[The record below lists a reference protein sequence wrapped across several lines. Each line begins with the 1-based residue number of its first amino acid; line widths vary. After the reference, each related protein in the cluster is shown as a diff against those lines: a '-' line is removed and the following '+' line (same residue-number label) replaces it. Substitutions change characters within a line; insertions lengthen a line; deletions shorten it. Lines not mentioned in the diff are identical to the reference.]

1 MVDFRKAAARNGP
14 AERPGRA
21 RPLSQFESLGGTLVI
36 ICAPNVLTPEE
47 LGVIRSELQD
57 AAFVD
62 GASTAGWSAREVKKN
77 LQVDINTESQAR
89 LRDIVRNAF
98 LRNAMLQ
105 ASILPSAMTQVMFNR
120 YDVGM
125 QYGRHVDAPVMGGL
139 GSAVRTD
146 VAITIFLS
154 DAKSYVGGDLMVESN
169 GVEYGFKLAAGSAI
183 AYPANS
189 LHHVTPV
196 TQGARHA
203 AIIWVQSQVR
213 DSAKRELLWD
223 LDNAKRQIFGREG
236 KSPTFDAVSKSHA
249 NLLRMWAD
257 V

>member
-1 MVDFRKAAARNGP
+1 M
-14 AERPGRA
+14 
-21 RPLSQFESLGGTLVI
+21 I
-36 ICAPNVLTPEE
+36 ICAPDVLTPEE
-47 LGVIRSELQD
+47 LAAIRSELQG

-77 LQVDINTESQAR
+77 LQVDIHTESQAR
-89 LRDIVRNAF
+89 LRDIVRDAF
-98 LRNAMLQ
+98 LRNGMLQ
-105 ASILPSAMTQVMFNR
+105 ASILPAAMTQVMFNR

-125 QYGRHVDAPVMGGL
+125 QYGRHVDAPVMGSLDG
-139 GSAVRTD
+139 AVRSD

-154 DAKSYVGGDLMVESN
+154 DPKSYTGGDLVVDTH
-169 GVEYGFKLAAGSAI
+169 GVEYGFKLDAGSAI

-196 TQGARHA
+196 TQGARYA

-213 DSAKRELLWD
+213 DAAKRELLWD

-236 KSPTFDAVSKSHA
+236 KSATFDAISKSHA
-249 NLLRMWAD
+249 NLLRMWAE